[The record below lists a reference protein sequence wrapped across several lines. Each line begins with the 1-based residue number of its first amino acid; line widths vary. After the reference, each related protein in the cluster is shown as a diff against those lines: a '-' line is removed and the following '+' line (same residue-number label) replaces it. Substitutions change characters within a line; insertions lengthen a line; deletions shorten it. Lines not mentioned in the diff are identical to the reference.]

1 MVRPRRPF
9 TTAFHP
15 PYEWLMG
22 VAAKLST
29 DVSER
34 PHNKTLRP
42 DPTSKILCVN
52 INAGIMRLSL
62 VPCLKRLA
70 KLMYR
75 SVAAIVICVLST
87 PSFAS
92 VSSEVAF
99 KCEGNETSRLLSFNS
114 EAISSTATQEA
125 EYSLFI
131 QSSGKAL
138 KTFQLGK
145 LSFNPTDC
153 EFSSGYIA
161 CETGGLSDSRQVYF
175 STMSGEAFIEE
186 YSETGNESSSLVA
199 SKLVCTL
206 HSQKCSPGP
215 CLEF

>member
-1 MVRPRRPF
+1 MKRSI
-9 TTAFHP
+9 TAILICF
-15 PYEWLMG
+15 
-22 VAAKLST
+22 
-29 DVSER
+29 VS
-34 PHNKTLRP
+34 
-42 DPTSKILCVN
+42 
-52 INAGIMRLSL
+52 M
-62 VPCLKRLA
+62 
-70 KLMYR
+70 
-75 SVAAIVICVLST
+75 
-87 PSFAS
+87 PSFANTS
-92 VSSEVAF
+92 LEVAF
-99 KCEGNETSRLLSFNS
+99 KCEGNETSRLVAFNS
-114 EAISSTATQEA
+114 GSLFSTATQEK

-161 CETGGLSDSRQVYF
+161 CETGGLTDSRQVYF
-175 STMSGEAFIEE
+175 STMSGEAFFEE

>member
-1 MVRPRRPF
+1 
-9 TTAFHP
+9 
-15 PYEWLMG
+15 
-22 VAAKLST
+22 
-29 DVSER
+29 
-34 PHNKTLRP
+34 
-42 DPTSKILCVN
+42 
-52 INAGIMRLSL
+52 MRSSL
-62 VPCLKRLA
+62 VPSLKRLA
-70 KLMYR
+70 KLMNR
-75 SVAAIVICVLST
+75 SVAAIVICLLST

-99 KCEGNETSRLLSFNS
+99 KCEGNETSRLLTFNS

-138 KTFQLGK
+138 KTFQLGN
-145 LSFNPTDC
+145 LSFNPNDC

-161 CETGGLSDSRQVYF
+161 CETGGLTDSQQVYF
-175 STMSGEAFIEE
+175 STMSGEAFVEE

>member
-1 MVRPRRPF
+1 
-9 TTAFHP
+9 
-15 PYEWLMG
+15 
-22 VAAKLST
+22 
-29 DVSER
+29 
-34 PHNKTLRP
+34 
-42 DPTSKILCVN
+42 
-52 INAGIMRLSL
+52 MRSSL
-62 VPCLKRLA
+62 VPSLKRLA
-70 KLMYR
+70 KLMNR
-75 SVAAIVICVLST
+75 SVAAIIICLLST

-99 KCEGNETSRLLSFNS
+99 KCEGSETSRLLSFNS

>member
-1 MVRPRRPF
+1 MANGCCGCTVDSRVR
-9 TTAFHP
+9 TA
-15 PYEWLMG
+15 
-22 VAAKLST
+22 
-29 DVSER
+29 
-34 PHNKTLRP
+34 HNKTHRP
-42 DPTSKILCVN
+42 DPTSKILCRN
-52 INAGIMRLSL
+52 INAGIMRSSL
-62 VPCLKRLA
+62 VPSLKRLA
-70 KLMYR
+70 KLMNR
-75 SVAAIVICVLST
+75 SVAAIVICLLST

-99 KCEGNETSRLLSFNS
+99 KCEGSETSRLLSFNS

-175 STMSGEAFIEE
+175 STNPAKHLSRNTAKRATRVQALLRQNLFA
-186 YSETGNESSSLVA
+186 L
-199 SKLVCTL
+199 CT
-206 HSQKCSPGP
+206 HKNAHPDHV
-215 CLEF
+215 